1 MGGMGLDLD
10 IEGGVVEA
18 IHSMNVAPNGYSD
31 VILAVDYTIKDND
44 IIYIPKN
51 WVTKV
56 NLDFV
61 YFLQQSIS
69 NTKYIADKYS
79 VIRYDLSHKE
89 QKIRKKEALYKID
102 EYSKILDFI
111 SKNYPECAI

>member
-31 VILAVDYTIKDND
+31 TILAVDYTIKDND
-44 IIYIPKN
+44 IIYTPKN
-51 WVTKV
+51 WVVKAD
-56 NLDFV
+56 LEFV

-69 NTKYIADKYS
+69 NTKYVVDKYK
-79 VIRYDLSHKE
+79 VIWYDLNYKE
-89 QKIRKKEALYKID
+89 QKINKNKALYKID

-111 SKNYPECAI
+111 SENYPECAI

>member
-31 VILAVDYTIKDND
+31 TILAVDYTIKDND

-69 NTKYIADKYS
+69 NTKYIADKSS
-79 VIRYDLSHKE
+79 VIWYDLSHKE
-89 QKIRKKEALYKID
+89 QKIRKKKLYIKLMNIA
-102 EYSKILDFI
+102 KFLIL
-111 SKNYPECAI
+111 YL

>member
-18 IHSMNVAPNGYSD
+18 IHSMNVDPYGHSD
-31 VILAVDYTIKDND
+31 ALFAVDYTIKDND
-44 IIYIPKN
+44 IIYTPKN
-51 WVTKV
+51 WVVKAD
-56 NLDFV
+56 LELV

-69 NTKYIADKYS
+69 NTKYAVDKYK
-79 VIRYDLSHKE
+79 VIWHDLSHKE
-89 QKIRKKEALYKID
+89 QEINKNKALYKIN

-111 SKNYPECAI
+111 SKDYPECAI